1 MNKYMSMKK
10 IYKAPTL
17 EVFKIELEESI
28 AAASIVT
35 GGATSTPRIE
45 DELILEDKQQWTIDL

>member
-1 MNKYMSMKK
+1 MKK

-35 GGATSTPRIE
+35 GGNTSRPQIE
-45 DELILEDKQQWTIDL
+45 EENVIERTEHWTVDLD

>member
-1 MNKYMSMKK
+1 MKK